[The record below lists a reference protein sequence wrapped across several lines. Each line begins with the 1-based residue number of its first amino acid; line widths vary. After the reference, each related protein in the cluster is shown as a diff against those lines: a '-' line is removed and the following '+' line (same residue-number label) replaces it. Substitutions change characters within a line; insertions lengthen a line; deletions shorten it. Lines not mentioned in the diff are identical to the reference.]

1 MTGTQLATLIRLKTT
16 TNSTTFSNADML
28 VYVNIFKDEIASK
41 IVERNNGMFLV
52 PSTFSLVA
60 SSTSREYAFPDDM
73 LNRLH
78 KFEVKFV
85 STDSRF
91 PSTYIKD
98 YSGSETESEIV
109 KNYGNSIG
117 EFAHTI
123 RRRALFILSGTIIAV
138 TNGGRIWYHAFP
150 ADLANMTGS
159 TDLGVDPSTTTF
171 GIPRQFHE
179 LLARRVSIEYKSNK
193 PKPLPLNALE
203 RNYDIDLQLALDA
216 VSHIDNSAEYIGLLP
231 SGQDLWNDGW
241 DV

>member
-1 MTGTQLATLIRLKTT
+1 MTGTQLAALIRLKTT
-16 TNSTTFSNADML
+16 TNTTTFTDANML

-52 PSTFSLVA
+52 PSPFNLVA
-60 SSTSREYAFPDDM
+60 DQREYAFPDDM

-78 KFEVKFV
+78 KFEVKFA
-85 STDSRF
+85 SGDSRF
-91 PSTYIKD
+91 PSTYVKD

-109 KNYGNSIG
+109 KNYTNSPG
-117 EFAHTI
+117 GFAHTI

-138 TNGGRIWYHAFP
+138 TNGGRMWYHAFP

-203 RNYDIDLQLALDA
+203 KKYDVDLQIALDS
-216 VSHIDNSAEYIGLLP
+216 VSHIDNSGEIIGLLP
-231 SGQDLWNDGW
+231 SEADQGNAGW
-241 DV
+241 DY